1 MPPSPT
7 VRNPAC
13 STRSPTAWPFAWRCC
28 ITWSAAPPWKRPRQK
43 KNQKIRPRIE
53 RMLLIKN
60 GRVLDPAT
68 KTDSVQ
74 DVLLSGD
81 RIEKIGANISAP
93 DTEVFDAQG
102 NIVAPGFID
111 LHCHLREPG
120 QEMSETF
127 ETGTRSAAR
136 GGFTAVCCMPNT
148 QPVNDNASITR
159 GIVERAAAA
168 NGVRVWPIGAASV
181 GSKGEA
187 LAEIAAMKDAGI
199 VAVSDDGK
207 PVATARLMRQVMDYC
222 RALNLPV
229 IDHCEDPSLFAGGV
243 MREGPRSIRLG
254 LKGIPSQ
261 SESICVGRDVEVAM
275 LTGARLH
282 IAHTSTR
289 ASLEYVRLAKKQG
302 LSVTCEVTPH
312 HFTLIDE
319 DVRYDSHYKMNP
331 PLASRED
338 RAALIEGLADGSV
351 DAIATDHAPHHPS
364 SKDVEFDRAPF
375 GITGFETAL
384 ALGLSELVHPGKVS
398 LKRLI
403 ELFTT
408 GPARVLGIERK
419 IAADAPADLTIFS
432 PDHSWT
438 FRAADSPS
446 KSRNTPFD
454 GRAFRGAPMATI
466 VAGRIVYRR

>member
-1 MPPSPT
+1 MPT
-7 VRNPAC
+7 TNNRL
-13 STRSPTAWPFAWRCC
+13 
-28 ITWSAAPPWKRPRQK
+28 
-43 KNQKIRPRIE
+43 
-53 RMLLIKN
+53 LLIKN
-60 GRVLDPAT
+60 GRLLDPAS
-68 KTDSVQ
+68 KTDARH
-74 DVLLSGD
+74 DVLLHGP
-81 RIEKIGANISAP
+81 RVVRVGP
-93 DTEVFDAQG
+93 DLTSSDAEIFDATDM
-102 NIVAPGFID
+102 IVAPGLID

-120 QEMSETF
+120 QEMSETI

-148 QPVNDNASITR
+148 HPVNDNASLTR
-159 GIVERAAAA
+159 SIVDRAAATGA
-168 NGVRVWPIGAASV
+168 VRVWPIGAASV
-181 GSKGEA
+181 GSKGGA

-222 RALNLPV
+222 NSLDLPV

-254 LKGIPSQ
+254 LKGNPAQ

-282 IAHTSTR
+282 IAHMSTR
-289 ASLEYVRLAKKQG
+289 ASLEYVRRAKKQG

-384 ALGLSELVHPGKVS
+384 ALGLSELVHPGKLS
-398 LKRLI
+398 LTRLV

-408 GPARVLGIERK
+408 GPARVLGMDRK
-419 IAADAPADLTIFS
+419 LSVGEPADVTIFS
-432 PDHSWT
+432 TDHEWT
-438 FRAADSPS
+438 YRAADSPS
-446 KSRNTPFD
+446 KSRSEEH
-454 GRAFRGAPMATI
+454 
-466 VAGRIVYRR
+466 